1 MIYPHPIQE
10 FNFGTARSSRRPNQ
24 GDLQGESFKGDFKRE
39 FRGGL
44 LRKLEHLNSNF
55 KGEHKVK
62 YSIKEDLI
70 KNSSLLTPFPLHFT
84 TMIFLTIR
92 CIYDHDVYELLE
104 ISQEQRHYQSHNLL
118 ISRVS

>member
-1 MIYPHPIQE
+1 M
-10 FNFGTARSSRRPNQ
+10 RPNQ
-24 GDLQGESFKGDFKRE
+24 GDIQGESFKGV

-44 LRKLEHLNSNF
+44 LRKLEYFNSNF
-55 KGEHKVK
+55 KGEQKVK
-62 YSIKEDLI
+62 DSIKEDLI

-104 ISQEQRHYQSHNLL
+104 IY
-118 ISRVS
+118 